1 MLCRPPSRASAQPWA
16 RRCRSRSRK
25 LINPCSVPV
34 VSAIMR
40 DGSRYRVQVTS
51 KLSYT
56 AVFEPVEDGWVQAR
70 LAELPGVIT
79 AAPTQDEAQELLL
92 DALREYLLALVE
104 PSDASAAP
112 VDAHRI
118 DVELRAS

>member
-1 MLCRPPSRASAQPWA
+1 
-16 RRCRSRSRK
+16 
-25 LINPCSVPV
+25 
-34 VSAIMR
+34 
-40 DGSRYRVQVTS
+40 VQVTS

-56 AVFEPVEDGWVQAR
+56 AVFESVEDGWVQAR

-104 PSDASAAP
+104 PSNASAAP

>member
-1 MLCRPPSRASAQPWA
+1 
-16 RRCRSRSRK
+16 
-25 LINPCSVPV
+25 
-34 VSAIMR
+34 MR
-40 DGSRYRVQVTS
+40 GGRRYRVQVTS
-51 KLSYT
+51 GLSYT

-92 DALREYLLALVE
+92 DALREYLLSLIE
-104 PSDASAAP
+104 PSDACSAP
-112 VDAHRI
+112 VGGRRI